1 MKYPTVKRF
10 YKINKKKSSKYF
22 FLVIQYRMLKW
33 VKELLVSTIVLL
45 ILDFAYIGINLRAFQ
60 DQVTTV
66 QRVVMQ
72 FRPAPAV
79 ITYILMIF
87 ALNYFIIK
95 NNRSIMEAFALGLVI
110 IGVYETTNYSMF
122 KKWNPYLVVMD
133 TLWGGVLFATTTA
146 VTYNVL

>member
-1 MKYPTVKRF
+1 
-10 YKINKKKSSKYF
+10 
-22 FLVIQYRMLKW
+22 MLKW

-60 DQVTTV
+60 DQITTV

-72 FRPAPAV
+72 LKPEGAV
-79 ITYILMIF
+79 ICYILLIF

-95 NNRSIMEAFALGLVI
+95 NNRSIMEAFSLGLVI
-110 IGVYETTNYSMF
+110 YGVYDSTNYAML
-122 KKWNPYLVVMD
+122 KKWNPYLAIMD